1 MKRPRSQEFEDFDT
15 YGNPY
20 GYYQIIRKKKPT
32 DPGPEPP
39 DKQIVF
45 VSGINL
51 EELRGN
57 PGYEGQE
64 RNRNTQKDLF
74 KCFET
79 LGLDGSK
86 NTGIV
91 IISGGHEDG
100 VIVEDI
106 SPHVAE
112 EEKFFKQAVTICCI
126 KEMPGIRTLAGV
138 NSKAVS
144 DSYAEFAEFKGG
156 LGVSLAIFDF
166 SSPAFEIRDNVIKT
180 TYNVLAPGGSIFV
193 EHKRPYQ
200 SKYGGI
206 NEDILNKL
214 ITEHSDRFEVNQIE
228 EWPFPHYARDMQI
241 QQGVIKPYV
250 FPSHVDGP
258 ASSEKLNGPLA
269 EFGIDLPVDSY
280 YIGENFKLWVNK
292 AKSIKIQEAGLTL
305 TRKTRKHNNQIFYQ
319 TNYSLVDGAAGG
331 HGGGGGGK
339 AAAAFLD
346 LC

>member
-1 MKRPRSQEFEDFDT
+1 
-15 YGNPY
+15 
-20 GYYQIIRKKKPT
+20 
-32 DPGPEPP
+32 
-39 DKQIVF
+39 
-45 VSGINL
+45 
-51 EELRGN
+51 
-57 PGYEGQE
+57 
-64 RNRNTQKDLF
+64 
-74 KCFET
+74 
-79 LGLDGSK
+79 
-86 NTGIV
+86 
-91 IISGGHEDG
+91 
-100 VIVEDI
+100 
-106 SPHVAE
+106 
-112 EEKFFKQAVTICCI
+112 
-126 KEMPGIRTLAGV
+126 
-138 NSKAVS
+138 
-144 DSYAEFAEFKGG
+144 FAEFKGD

-166 SSPAFEIRDNVIKT
+166 SSPAFEILDNDAIAT

-193 EHKRPYQ
+193 EHKQYSRHNTKP
-200 SKYGGI
+200 GGI

-214 ITEHSDRFEVNQIE
+214 ITERSDQFEVNQIE

-258 ASSEKLNGPLA
+258 ASSENLKGPLA

-292 AKSIKIQEAGLTL
+292 AKSLDIQEAGLTL